1 MPEGKIIKALSG
13 FYYVQS
19 QDMIYECRARGKFRN
34 IDFKPLVGDE
44 VVFQI
49 ENTTAGYIMEV
60 KERRNFLVRP
70 PISNIDQA
78 IIVVSAKEPDFST
91 LLLDKFLLLIESAR
105 IKPVICITKAD
116 LIDDDDPILMD
127 IENYRKSGYEIH
139 LLSAKEETG
148 LEAIQDV
155 FKGKESVITG
165 QSGVGKSTLLNAL
178 NIHLNLETNEIS
190 KALGR
195 GRHTTRHVELVK
207 ILGGLVADTPGF
219 SSLELEMSK
228 EEAAVAY
235 HDFAQLSAQCKFRE
249 CLHDSEPHCKV
260 KEAVETG
267 EIARTRYQHYLQ
279 FLNEIKNRK
288 EKY

>member
-1 MPEGKIIKALSG
+1 MLEGKIIKALSG

-19 QDMIYECRARGKFRN
+19 DEMIYECRARGKFRN

-49 ENTTAGYIMEV
+49 ENKTAGYIMEV

-91 LLLDKFLLLIESAR
+91 LLLDKFLLLIEASK

-116 LIDDDDPILMD
+116 LIDSDDPLLKD

-139 LLSAKEETG
+139 LLSAKDETG
-148 LEAIQDV
+148 LETIQEV

-178 NIHLNLETNEIS
+178 NIHLNLETSEIS

-219 SSLELEMSK
+219 SSLEFEMSK
-228 EEAAVAY
+228 EEAATAY
-235 HDFAQLSAQCKFRE
+235 HDFFELSAQCKFRG
-249 CLHDSEPHCKV
+249 CLHDSEPHCRV
-260 KEAVETG
+260 KEAVEAG
-267 EIARTRYQHYLQ
+267 EIAQSRYQHYLQ

>member
-19 QDMIYECRARGKFRN
+19 DEMIYECRARGKFRN

-49 ENTTAGYIMEV
+49 ENKTAGYIMEV
-60 KERRNFLVRP
+60 KERHNFLVRP

-91 LLLDKFLLLIESAR
+91 LLLDKFLLLIESSR

-116 LIDDDDPILMD
+116 LIDSDDPLLKD

-139 LLSAKEETG
+139 LLSAKDETG
-148 LEAIQDV
+148 LETIQEV

-178 NIHLNLETNEIS
+178 NIHLNLETSEIS

-235 HDFAQLSAQCKFRE
+235 HDFAELSAQCKFRG
-249 CLHDSEPHCKV
+249 CLHDSEPYCRV
-260 KEAVETG
+260 KEAVEAG
-267 EIARTRYQHYLQ
+267 EIAQSRYQHYLQ

>member
-13 FYYVQS
+13 FYYVQTE
-19 QDMIYECRARGKFRN
+19 DGIYECRARGKFRN
-34 IDFKPLVGDE
+34 IDVKPLVGDE

-49 ENTTAGYIMEV
+49 ENQTAGYIMEV

-91 LLLDKFLLLIESAR
+91 LLLDKFLLLIESR
-105 IKPVICITKAD
+105 NIKPVICITKSD
-116 LIDDDDPILMD
+116 LIRGDDPILKD
-127 IENYRKSGYEIH
+127 IEDYRKSGYEIY
-139 LLSAKEETG
+139 LLSAKDKTG
-148 LEAIQDV
+148 LQEIEEV

-178 NIHLNLETNEIS
+178 NIQLNLETSEIS

-228 EEAAVAY
+228 EEAATSY
-235 HDFAQLSAQCKFRE
+235 HDFAVLSTQCKFRG

-260 KEAVETG
+260 KEAVANG
-267 EIARTRYQHYLQ
+267 EISQGRYQHYLQ

-288 EKY
+288 EKR

>member
-260 KEAVETG
+260 KEAVEMG